1 MRVKRGS
8 VLAALAAVMM
18 MSGCGLK
25 AFMNTDTPEKEA
37 KKTQETIQETET
49 APENTEAVEYVTDE
63 NWEAMVRVYQ
73 IIMDNYGTAE
83 SLVASGQEDPSGS
96 VEKAAELIEYGKNCE
111 RDSLLDQEAGEVLLE
126 MVDTAGKMLD
136 LIKKG
141 GGEIV
146 EIAEPAD
153 DSSGGSEEAGSTDSS
168 EGAEVTEGLEDPGE
182 TKSAENQQ

>member
-8 VLAALAAVMM
+8 VLAALAAAMV

-25 AFMNTDTPEKEA
+25 AFMDTDAPEKEA

-49 APENTEAVEYVTDE
+49 APENTEAMEYVTDE

-83 SLVASGQEDPSGS
+83 SLVASGQEDASGT

-111 RDSLLDQEAGEVLLE
+111 RDSLLDQEAGEVLIE
-126 MVDTAGKMLD
+126 MVDTADKMLD

-146 EIAEPAD
+146 EITEPAD
-153 DSSGGSEEAGSTDSS
+153 EPGGDSEEAGSAGNS

-182 TKSAENQQ
+182 TKGAEYQQ